1 MGWHNKIM
9 GDDVFWC
16 DLFMTVKN
24 LSCIMVTCSVLM
36 LLLFGAGGIGWQ
48 KCSCTGHVSLVSPSG
63 DSCCKGSSC
72 MTVKVLHVSA
82 AELQQNVQLVDCVVV
97 PCAVAWSM
105 VDSVCCSDVR
115 KTLETAIVDTGPP
128 LDWRHHIVMRV

>member
-1 MGWHNKIM
+1 MGWHNKMM
-9 GDDVFWC
+9 GNDVFWS
-16 DLFMTVKN
+16 DLFMAVKN

-48 KCSCTGHVSLVSPSG
+48 KCSCTGHVSLVSPSC

-82 AELQQNVQLVDCVVV
+82 AELQQNVQLVDFTVV
-97 PCAVAWSM
+97 PCAVVWSM
-105 VDSVCCSDVR
+105 VDSVCCSDER
-115 KTLETAIVDTGPP
+115 KTPEADIVDTGPP
-128 LDWRHHIVMRV
+128 QDWRHHIVMRV

>member
-1 MGWHNKIM
+1 MA
-9 GDDVFWC
+9 
-16 DLFMTVKN
+16 VKN

-72 MTVKVLHVSA
+72 MTVKVLHVST
-82 AELQQNVQLVDCVVV
+82 AELQQDVQLVDCAVV
-97 PCAVAWSM
+97 PCAVVWSM
-105 VDSVCCSDVR
+105 VDSVCWSDER
-115 KTLETAIVDTGPP
+115 KTPETVNVDSGPP